1 MSPLKHDVGLL
12 RWSYII
18 FILVAMYEQ
27 LPLKHVENNC
37 SQARRS
43 LAGLHARPASPTR
56 SLPFPYQPHTTPE
69 QPWFDPSKK
78 ENKPRLRIHHA
89 PVFLLLVWIMIFDL
103 ALDPNLVFQVHKLN
117 RLGGW
122 KGCAFNLIPSA
133 FIITSSGQQCYMPL
147 SSLPVLATEQI
158 LFNQVM
164 SMSPFQC
171 GKRPFRRNTENNDYL
186 LWKKFL
192 EMTQTLVEIL
202 L

>member
-133 FIITSSGQQCYMPL
+133 FIIFHTSVYFIGQNVMNLVSLPAHLAASNVTCLCQACL
-147 SSLPVLATEQI
+147 SSPPNRFYSI
-158 LFNQVM
+158 K
-164 SMSPFQC
+164 S
-171 GKRPFRRNTENNDYL
+171 
-186 LWKKFL
+186 
-192 EMTQTLVEIL
+192 
-202 L
+202 

>member
-89 PVFLLLVWIMIFDL
+89 PVVSNMFFILDHFQLASVGQALLWLIWDLFYYLFDL
-103 ALDPNLVFQVHKLN
+103 TELWRFLCVFFCDHMNCKSFCIDIFVVLTACLDHDF
-117 RLGGW
+117 
-122 KGCAFNLIPSA
+122 
-133 FIITSSGQQCYMPL
+133 
-147 SSLPVLATEQI
+147 
-158 LFNQVM
+158 
-164 SMSPFQC
+164 
-171 GKRPFRRNTENNDYL
+171 
-186 LWKKFL
+186 
-192 EMTQTLVEIL
+192 
-202 L
+202 

>member
-103 ALDPNLVFQVHKLN
+103 ALDPNLVFQEYTVVFIAYSMHWIR
-117 RLGGW
+117 RLA
-122 KGCAFNLIPSA
+122 KGEQFSY
-133 FIITSSGQQCYMPL
+133 F
-147 SSLPVLATEQI
+147 SLFHWP
-158 LFNQVM
+158 
-164 SMSPFQC
+164 
-171 GKRPFRRNTENNDYL
+171 
-186 LWKKFL
+186 
-192 EMTQTLVEIL
+192 
-202 L
+202 